1 MFKKLNLLGDVTIDD
16 KFISDET
23 YFVDGETK
31 VSYIKIKKLYILENG
46 YLIGGNVEAEIIV
59 NYGRLKG
66 KIIANEIYDHG
77 EIEGE
82 IHTKKIIFL

>member
-1 MFKKLNLLGDVTIDD
+1 MFKKLNMLGDVTIDG
-16 KFISDET
+16 KLTSDET
-23 YFVDGETK
+23 YFVDGEAK

-46 YLIGGNVEAEIIV
+46 YLIGGYVEAESIV

-82 IHTKKIIFL
+82 IHTKKLYI